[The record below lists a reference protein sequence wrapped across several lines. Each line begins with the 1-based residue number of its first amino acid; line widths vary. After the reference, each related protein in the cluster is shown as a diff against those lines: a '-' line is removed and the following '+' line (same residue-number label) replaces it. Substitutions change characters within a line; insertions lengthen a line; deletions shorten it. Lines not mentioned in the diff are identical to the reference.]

1 MGLSHLKCHR
11 FHRAACHLSN
21 NLWIPPESISSIST
35 LTINKRYQIS
45 YTNRETQSAQQI
57 DRLSKRCFG
66 FRTSKSLSKCNA
78 PFGLKRTSPILASV
92 GVNSKIY
99 RSSPAIGTLVVLE
112 LAATVM

>member
-1 MGLSHLKCHR
+1 MGNTLTLFLDVVIACLTVR
-11 FHRAACHLSN
+11 FGFIQKA
-21 NLWIPPESISSIST
+21 SSIST

-99 RSSPAIGTLVVLE
+99 RSSPAIGTLLVLE
-112 LAATVM
+112 LAAAVMWLE